1 MPESFTTFFSAAFDD
16 RRAPYDYQRRLA
28 GDNSLE
34 GCRPLHP
41 TSSAVFPCESL
52 LINIP
57 TGLGKTA
64 GVVLAWL
71 WNRAID
77 PHSEIHNPQSEW
89 PRRLVFFET
98 LLRAADARASAN
110 QTTPH

>member
-1 MPESFTTFFSAAFDD
+1 MPQSFTAFFETATGNQ
-16 RRAPYDYQRRLA
+16 PYDWQARLA
-28 GDNSLE
+28 GGDA
-34 GCRPLHP
+34 R
-41 TSSAVFPCESL
+41 VPCESR
-52 LINIP
+52 LISIP